1 MRRKFLLFC
10 LAAPGLALTSGCN
23 SCSADKPY
31 TPFGVASSL
40 PVESANTALASAA
53 PSSPAP
59 LGSTGFSTRK
69 SLLAPAASKHFAI
82 GDGAIDAPPG
92 FSFAQVLPA
101 DYETSGKP
109 GALAWVVRDADAPK
123 DAPPG
128 ELWYFPN
135 GRPAARL
142 LALPGFVPSGP
153 DCTLEPVLAQTG
165 ARSATLDVT
174 AHCKTPLIARSP
186 ERSLTVVSPASARPE
201 LVTLRV
207 AAPAP
212 GETLDFRVDSSDQDQ
227 DGRDDVRIA
236 VSVHSSTSPEPAS
249 ADLVWLDRPAGISRS
264 SDEPRASLAAAAAR
278 LVTRA
283 RVKHSG
289 PVAERVGDALRL
301 ASALCAEGGVPRV
314 LDADGAPLRCGDLTA
329 FVDNWTAASVEGA
342 LAQGDLLDAFAAYAH
357 DGWYFGHVSKAQR
370 TALERDLQKA
380 SARQEVTE
388 AAIARA
394 VPLVPSTPHFS
405 PLWFESDGSLLVR
418 TASGVTRISAD
429 GASEQALDADAGTP
443 LWPLD
448 ITSGTGSKLVGVA
461 HACDRS
467 ELLLLVNSAAGTPL
481 PPIVTPLLAA
491 RPASCGGH
499 GVGPLPALAPL
510 AFDGPSPVL
519 LVAGALVGASDLK
532 TLSALPVLGTPRSTD
547 GKLLVVP
554 TPLGLF
560 VGGERKE
567 LWRIGKVKDHADP
580 TKLHDCVV
588 QNDAKSVACVE
599 AGKVVRFLRPVVAG
613 K

>member
-23 SCSADKPY
+23 SCGADKPY

-40 PVESANTALASAA
+40 PVESANTARASAA

-59 LGSTGFSTRK
+59 IGSNGFSTRK
-69 SLLAPAASKHFAI
+69 SLLAPAASKHFALA
-82 GDGAIDAPPG
+82 DGAIDAPAG

-101 DYETSGKP
+101 EYETSGKP
-109 GALAWVVRDADAPK
+109 GALAWLVRDTDAPK

-165 ARSATLDVT
+165 AHSATLDIT
-174 AHCKTPLIARSP
+174 AHCKMPLIARSP

-236 VSVHSSTSPEPAS
+236 VSVHSSASSEPAS

-264 SDEPRASLAAAAAR
+264 SDEPRSSLAEAATR
-278 LVTRA
+278 LATRS
-283 RVKHSG
+283 RIRHVG
-289 PVAERVGDALRL
+289 PFVDRGGNYLRL
-301 ASALCAEGGVPRV
+301 ASTLCAEGGVARV
-314 LDADGAPLRCGDLTA
+314 LDTDGAPLRCGDLTA
-329 FVDNWTAASVEGA
+329 FIDNLTTASVEGP
-342 LAQGDLLDAFAAYAH
+342 LNQGDLLGAFAAFAR
-357 DGWYFGHVSKAQR
+357 DGWYFARLSKTAR
-370 TALERDLQKA
+370 NALERDLQKA

-388 AAIARA
+388 ATVARA
-394 VPLVPSTPHFS
+394 VPLDPRTPHYS
-405 PLWFESDGSLLVR
+405 PLWFESDGALLVR

-429 GASEQALDADAGTP
+429 GASEQALDPDAGTP

-448 ITSGTGSKLVGVA
+448 VTSGTGSKLVGVA

-467 ELLLLVNSAAGTPL
+467 ELLLLVNSAAGTPE
-481 PPIVTPLLAA
+481 PPIATSLLAA
-491 RPASCGGH
+491 RPASCAGH
-499 GVGPLPALAPL
+499 GTGPMPALAPL
-510 AFDGPSPVL
+510 GFEGPSPTL
-519 LVAGALVGASDLK
+519 LVAGAPVGTADLK
-532 TLSALPVLGTPRSTD
+532 ALPPLPSLGAPRSPD
-547 GKLLVVP
+547 GRLLVVP
-554 TPLGLF
+554 TSLGVF

-567 LWRIGKVKDHADP
+567 LWRIGKVKDHSDA

-599 AGKVVRFLRPVVAG
+599 AGKVVRFLRPVAAA